1 MIDSKNKENDKLRDK
16 ITKLKELKIDNK
28 ALPKAA
34 IPLREIDDKARTFA
48 PPDVRKRDD
57 KARNFAP
64 PDEAR
69 KLEEEKALKKVSR
82 LKQFNYENINMDKII
97 ISLEK
102 QPIKQPK
109 KQPKISLENFNKYE
123 DINFDI
129 VNSLYNEI
137 DRNFSLDDNIVNLGN
152 NEKVYFKDIIN
163 ILKYIKNSKINNF
176 NREKI
181 FNKKF
186 KDTEK
191 N

>member
-129 VNSLYNEI
+129 VNSLYSEI

>member
-34 IPLREIDDKARTFA
+34 IPLREIDDKVRTFA

-181 FNKKF
+181 FNEKF